1 MKKLS
6 KSKEKDPLG
15 FLVVEPEHLK
25 FKYRT
30 TQNKKEGR
38 PKNVQTKNE
47 RGNLEVFLA
56 PATLPMQG
64 EIQLIK

>member
-25 FKYRT
+25 FKYPT
-30 TQNKKEGR
+30 TKKKKEGR
-38 PKNVQTKNE
+38 PKNVQTENE
-47 RGNLEVFLA
+47 RGNLEIFLA
-56 PATLPMQG
+56 PATFPMQG